1 MLTAGLTGTL
11 FCPENRDDR
20 VVIVWQRLSRL
31 ELPEKY
37 AQLCSSH
44 KNVCRACDDLLRSRG
59 VAGTALSGHLL
70 QRKL

>member
-1 MLTAGLTGTL
+1 MLTDGFTGTL

-37 AQLCSSH
+37 AQLF
-44 KNVCRACDDLLRSRG
+44 
-59 VAGTALSGHLL
+59 T
-70 QRKL
+70 